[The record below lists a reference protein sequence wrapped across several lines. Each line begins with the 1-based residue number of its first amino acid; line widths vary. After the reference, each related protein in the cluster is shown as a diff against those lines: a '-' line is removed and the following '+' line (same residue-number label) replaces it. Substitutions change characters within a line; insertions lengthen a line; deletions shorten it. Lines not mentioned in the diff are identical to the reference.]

1 MFLLKQSKD
10 ENLAHNSEKDKRNFS
25 GIYLEEQNLN
35 LYSMLAIDQI
45 RPKQM
50 AIDNC
55 RW

>member
-1 MFLLKQSKD
+1 MFSLKQSEDK
-10 ENLAHNSEKDKRNFS
+10 NLAHNSEKDERTFC

-35 LYSMLAIDQI
+35 LYLMLVTVQI

-50 AIDNC
+50 ASDNY